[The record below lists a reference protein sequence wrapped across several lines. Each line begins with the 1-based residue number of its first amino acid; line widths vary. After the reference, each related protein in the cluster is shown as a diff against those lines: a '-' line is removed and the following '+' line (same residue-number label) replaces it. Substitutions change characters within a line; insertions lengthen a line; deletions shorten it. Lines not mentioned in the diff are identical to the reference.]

1 MIAENVKKDV
11 ERCRISVVFCTFAP
25 DIIKCIKTM
34 KLFDVYPLF
43 DVNIVKGKGCSVWDD
58 KGQEYLDLYGGHAVI
73 SIGHS
78 HPHYIRKVTEQL
90 GQIGFYSNSVI
101 NKLQEQLA
109 ERLGTIS
116 GYDDYQLFLINSGAE
131 ANENALKLAS
141 FTNGR
146 TRVLSAQK
154 AFHGRTSLAVEVTN
168 NPKIIA
174 PINDN
179 GHVTY
184 LPLNDLPAWEAELQ
198 KGDVCAVILECIQ
211 GVGGIQL
218 ATKEFAQGLS
228 AACQKYGTI
237 LICDEIQCGYGR
249 SGKFFAHQWLDI
261 RPDII
266 TVAKGIANGFPMGG
280 VLISPAFKPVY
291 GQLGTTF
298 GGNHLACAA
307 ALAVLD
313 VFEQEN
319 LVENAR
325 EVGEYL
331 MTQIKN
337 IQSPH
342 ITDIRGRG
350 LMIGIDLDI
359 PHKDVRQPLIYQEHC
374 FTGCAG
380 TNVLRLLP
388 PLCLT
393 KQEADEFIE
402 KLTKVLKTL

>member
-1 MIAENVKKDV
+1 
-11 ERCRISVVFCTFAP
+11 
-25 DIIKCIKTM
+25 M

-43 DVNIVKGKGCSVWDD
+43 DVNIVKGKGCKVWDE

-78 HPHYIRKVTEQL
+78 HPHYIEKVTEQL
-90 GQIGFYSNSVI
+90 QKLGFYSNSVI
-101 NKLQEQLA
+101 NKLQVELA
-109 ERLGTIS
+109 ERLGKIS

-146 TRVLSAQK
+146 TRVLSCEK

-179 GHVTY
+179 SHVTY
-184 LPLNDLPAWEAELQ
+184 LPMNDLTAWEAELA

-211 GVGGIQL
+211 GVGGIKL
-218 ATKEFAQGLS
+218 ATKEFAQGLA
-228 AACQKYGTI
+228 AACKKYGTI

-266 TVAKGIANGFPMGG
+266 TVAKGIANGFPMGA
-280 VLISPAFKPVY
+280 VLIGPNFKPVY

-313 VFEQEN
+313 VFEEEK
-319 LVENAR
+319 LVENANA
-325 EVGEYL
+325 VGTYL
-331 MTQIKN
+331 IEQLKELQKTEK
-337 IQSPH
+337 H
-342 ITDIRGRG
+342 IVDVRGRG

-359 PHKDVRQPLIYQEHC
+359 PHKDVRQPLIYEQHC

-380 TNVLRLLP
+380 TNILRLLP

-393 KQEADEFIE
+393 KQDADEFIE
-402 KLTKVLKTL
+402 RLKRVL

>member
-1 MIAENVKKDV
+1 
-11 ERCRISVVFCTFAP
+11 
-25 DIIKCIKTM
+25 M

-43 DVNIVKGKGCSVWDD
+43 DVNIVRGKGCKVWDD

-78 HPHYIRKVTEQL
+78 HPHYIEKVTEQVGKL
-90 GQIGFYSNSVI
+90 GFYSNSVI
-101 NKLQEQLA
+101 NKLQQELA
-109 ERLGTIS
+109 ERLGKIS

-146 TRVLSAQK
+146 TRVLSAEK

-184 LPLNDLPAWEAELQ
+184 LPMNDLPAWEAELQ

-211 GVGGIQL
+211 GVGGIKL
-218 ATKEFAQGLS
+218 ATAEFAQGLA
-228 AACQKYGTI
+228 AACRKHGTI

-249 SGKFFAHQWLDI
+249 SGKFFAHQWLGI

-280 VLISPAFKPVY
+280 VLISPEFEPEY

-313 VFEQEN
+313 VFEGEG

-325 EVGEYL
+325 IVGDYL
-331 MTQIKN
+331 MDGIRGIGSSHIKEV
-337 IQSPH
+337 
-342 ITDIRGRG
+342 RGRG
-350 LMIGIDLDI
+350 LMIGIELDM
-359 PHKDVRQPLIYQEHC
+359 PHRMVRKPLIKHEHC

-380 TNVLRLLP
+380 QDILRLLP

-393 KQEADEFIE
+393 KAEADDFIE
-402 KLTKVLKTL
+402 RLIRVQPEED

>member
-1 MIAENVKKDV
+1 MSDI
-11 ERCRISVVFCTFAP
+11 CRIFAS
-25 DIIKCIKTM
+25 DYNHNDM

-43 DVNIVKGKGCSVWDD
+43 DVNIVKGKGCKVWDEN
-58 KGQEYLDLYGGHAVI
+58 GQEYLDLYGGHAVI

-78 HPHYIRKVTEQL
+78 HPHYIEKVTEQL
-90 GQIGFYSNSVI
+90 NKIGFYSNSVI
-101 NKLQEQLA
+101 NKLQVELA
-109 ERLGTIS
+109 ERLGKIC

-146 TRVLSAQK
+146 KRVLSCEK

-184 LPLNDLPAWEAELQ
+184 LPMNDLPAWEAELQ

-211 GVGGIQL
+211 GVGGIKL
-218 ATKEFAQGLS
+218 ATPEFAQGLA
-228 AACQKYGTI
+228 AACKRYGTV

-249 SGKFFAHQWLDI
+249 SGKFFAHQWLGI
-261 RPDII
+261 KPDII
-266 TVAKGIANGFPMGG
+266 TVAKGIANGFPMGA
-280 VLISPAFKPVY
+280 VLISPEFKPVY

-313 VFEQEN
+313 VFEQEAI
-319 LVENAR
+319 VENAH

-331 MTQIKN
+331 ISKLKELQKTQ
-337 IQSPH
+337 PH
-342 ITDIRGRG
+342 IIDVRGRG

-380 TNVLRLLP
+380 TNILRLLP

-393 KQEADEFIE
+393 KAEADDFVERLI
-402 KLTKVLKTL
+402 KALP